1 MNNPAIFSL
10 KVPNPTKN
18 LDDSLVSCTV
28 GLPTISIAW
37 THSAFIV
44 NNESSIKSTQERAFT
59 KGTLVSPSAVA
70 SPKRVC
76 SGLERLYLAG
86 HGNDKL
92 LWKKNRSLPKKF
104 ACLQIACVLTFSMWC
119 SSKPAL
125 SLQSPPATG
134 GTKTGLMPESRN
146 CLISTGFHPPS
157 GILAPSKFSC
167 TQAPSCL
174 NSLKDSF
181 KALWT
186 VSSDSLVVLVN
197 ACNILCHHLVLRDF
211 VQSFSF
217 AVAFK
222 FRSSLDA
229 CISFHLYS
237 LTLHFCCDDTRVR
250 APLSEPTSSA
260 TSRDCVTTTTCP
272 CSKAAR
278 ARLIN
283 NFPSSPSRL
292 SKTLSRTNCKRT
304 PLSDKIPKRFAA
316 TAGM

>member
-1 MNNPAIFSL
+1 
-10 KVPNPTKN
+10 
-18 LDDSLVSCTV
+18 
-28 GLPTISIAW
+28 
-37 THSAFIV
+37 
-44 NNESSIKSTQERAFT
+44 
-59 KGTLVSPSAVA
+59 
-70 SPKRVC
+70 
-76 SGLERLYLAG
+76 
-86 HGNDKL
+86 
-92 LWKKNRSLPKKF
+92 
-104 ACLQIACVLTFSMWC
+104 MWC
-119 SSKPAL
+119 SCKPAG
-125 SLQSPPATG
+125 PT
-134 GTKTGLMPESRN
+134 TGLMPEIRN

-167 TQAPSCL
+167 TQAPSCE
-174 NSLKDSF
+174 NASKDSF

-186 VSSDSLVVLVN
+186 LSSGSLVVLVN
-197 ACNILCHHLVLRDF
+197 VSNIL
-211 VQSFSF
+211 FSF

-222 FRSSLDA
+222 FRRSLDA

-250 APLSEPTSSA
+250 APLSEPTFSA

-283 NFPSSPSRL
+283 IFSSSPSCS

-304 PLSDKIPKRFAA
+304 PLSDKIRKRFAA